1 MDKIKCIYAI
11 KDKRSDKV
19 IYIGQTKDFNHRKSC
34 HFNDDKSIIDSFI
47 FQEGREHFEMF
58 LIEKLLDD
66 ITNEEIHSKEEKYIL
81 EYGTLFNGFNK
92 IHAINEKRKNPN
104 EYLKQWRAENKELCS
119 SYNKNYYEQNKDKF
133 EKYREKRK
141 EY

>member
-1 MDKIKCIYAI
+1 
-11 KDKRSDKV
+11 
-19 IYIGQTKDFNHRKSC
+19 
-34 HFNDDKSIIDSFI
+34 
-47 FQEGREHFEMF
+47 MF

-66 ITNEEIHSKEEKYIL
+66 ITTEEIHSKEEKYIL

-92 IHAINEKRKNPN
+92 IHAINEKRKNPQ
-104 EYLKQWRAENKELCS
+104 EYLKQWRSENKELCS

-141 EY
+141 EYQKQYRIINKEKNKQYQKEYYQNKKQKNKNISTR